1 MLTSVFTRCKQQLSC
16 TCACSFWIEQSLQFP
31 IEAAVT
37 SLRPDVVL
45 FLVQARQSSLLE
57 LTVPLEDNVHLAHD
71 RKTTKYSALVTACE
85 GNGFKTHMFAL
96 EVGCLGY
103 CPHSFLHCFEA
114 LGLPKSAARQI
125 RSEASK
131 TALRSSYVLF
141 FAEACRLGSVKLFF
155 TEPCSRHVRFV
166 FFLSSFA
173 FPFSASHRS
182 HPETTRFRFQAYTQ
196 HLLAFR
202 ILQLSDV
209 DRTVTVLNCV
219 LQFSRASLRI
229 KAAFTRIRIDPDIRM
244 SQLRIGPSVYTKTI
258 EVYAIRSNTLRYPEL
273 FETISKVD
281 HPDVPVLFGHV

>member
-1 MLTSVFTRCKQQLSC
+1 MYIQFVRAGQRLPAPNHVTQRKPLASQTILLQANDWTFLYDLEGQ
-16 TCACSFWIEQSLQFP
+16 LQFP

-37 SLRPDVVL
+37 SLRPGVVL
-45 FLVQARQSSLLE
+45 FSRSSKTIVLLE

-71 RKTTKYSALVTACE
+71 RKITKYSALVTACE
-85 GNGFKTHMFAL
+85 ENGFKTHMFAL

-155 TEPCSRHVRFV
+155 TEPCSRRDRFV
-166 FFLSSFA
+166 FLSSFA
-173 FPFSASHRS
+173 LPFPLRTIRTPRQLIPFPSIH
-182 HPETTRFRFQAYTQ
+182 TTP
-196 HLLAFR
+196 LAFR

-209 DRTVTVLNCV
+209 GRTVTVLNCV
-219 LQFSRASLRI
+219 LQF
-229 KAAFTRIRIDPDIRM
+229 FTRFPQDLGRTPLI
-244 SQLRIGPSVYTKTI
+244 
-258 EVYAIRSNTLRYPEL
+258 
-273 FETISKVD
+273 
-281 HPDVPVLFGHV
+281 